1 MSATTDRNL
10 QKLPA
15 TPVDWV
21 ALYNDLCD
29 KLELGFTIKRTAGEA
44 LAQGDPFYI
53 SSDGKAYKA
62 SDTTA
67 NHGVWQSTSTALGAE
82 GFGTVNGTIT
92 KTGWTWT
99 KGGYLYVNSSKALT
113 QTIPNS
119 NARAIGYALET
130 TKIFIFH
137 PLDREYI
144 PTARL
149 INTTSP
155 LQGGGNLSADR
166 TLSLIGLS
174 GLGTANQIIG
184 TNAPPDALEH
194 KTIQGT
200 TDEIEITHAAGSITL
215 GNPSKSY
222 ASVQTT
228 DATVT
233 TLISKTLAE
242 GKAYIIVAKVVGKQA
257 DTNRASY
264 VRRVCVYRPAAG
276 SATLQGSV
284 QDELTIESD
293 ANWDCTVDVSGN
305 DARVRITGVAATTID
320 WKGSLEFIEV

>member
-1 MSATTDRNL
+1 MSYTTDRNL
-10 QKLPA
+10 PQMPTGA
-15 TPVDWV
+15 VDWP
-21 ALYNDLCD
+21 AIINDIVN

-44 LAQGDPFYI
+44 LAQGDPFYV

-62 SDTTA
+62 SDATA

-82 GFGTVNGTIT
+82 GFGTVYGTMT
-92 KTGWTWT
+92 KTGWTWI
-99 KGGYLYVNSSKALT
+99 GGYLYVNASKALT
-113 QTIPNS
+113 QTAPNS
-119 NARAIGYALET
+119 NARAVGYALSA
-130 TKIFIFH
+130 TKIFIFQ

-144 PTARL
+144 PIARL

-174 GLGTANQIIG
+174 GLGTANQVIG
-184 TNAPPDALEH
+184 TNAAANALEH

-200 TDEIEITHAAGSITL
+200 ADEVEVTHAAGSMTL
-215 GNPSKSY
+215 GNPSKAY

-242 GKAYIIVAKVVGKQA
+242 GKAYIIIANIAGKQA

-264 VRRVCVYRPAAG
+264 VRRACVYRPTAG

-293 ANWDCTVDVSGN
+293 VNWDCTIDVSGN
-305 DARVRITGVAATTID
+305 AVRVRVTGVAATTID